1 MKVKNMRLACLL
13 VLTFCSV
20 LYAGAKGIEDI
31 FTAPEGV
38 SIEVYNS
45 KYYPWTV
52 NSDGVLM
59 SNMHSDEGATSVSFK
74 NTSDRDLC
82 CSFEWSVSSQGD
94 CDNITFACDGNF
106 TQTLS
111 GNLYYRG
118 SLVYMTI
125 FCYVRAGE
133 ALEFTYYKDEFGS
146 SGDDAGYVKNIVF
159 SFPDENDTYPELGFS
174 LPLLSTAKTAAI
186 NGYYGIGGELVIPK
200 TIVRGGTVYTVNSIK
215 DDSFRENEN
224 ITSAVIEANVS
235 ELGVHAFY
243 GCSNLASVE
252 MSNSITTVGTG
263 VFERCAKLESVNM
276 SNRLTSISNLMFE
289 GCTSLKSIDIPSSVK
304 TIGNSAFQNCRSLQS
319 VDIPASVTA
328 IDYFAFDRC
337 ENLKSVFLPSSV
349 NAIMGNVFS
358 RCGNVESMVVDAA
371 NTSYDSRN
379 GCNAII
385 EKSSS
390 VLVSG
395 CKNTVVPSDVV
406 GLGSYAFYGCTGL
419 TSLELPTSVFGISYN
434 AFQDCVNLKSISL
447 PSVVT
452 LGSYTFYNCS
462 SLETIEL
469 GETLR
474 GIGPNAFFGCSS
486 LATVSLPSSLQSID
500 SYAFGYCKSLTSIT
514 LPSSVKSLP
523 ADLFSYC
530 EKLKYV
536 TIEGELNDVE
546 SSTFRNCRSLSSV
559 VLKSSN
565 IAYLKSGSSFT
576 TGYTSGHYTP
586 FSNCTLFVPKGS
598 EEAYRS
604 ATGWKQF
611 GSVNTIAEQADYGLF
626 VSKEGCGHAGHQMA
640 LQVEMNNV
648 GPVSLWQAD
657 VVLPEGFKL
666 ANVEDAIK
674 LNAERTEDTDIS
686 IRYNVL
692 EDGTV
697 RIVASSRTGN
707 AFVGS
712 EGWVASLAI
721 EAPYDAKPGDYFA
734 EFRNVNFIDPMKQSF
749 GVSKY
754 ISKFSVIPNAPGD
767 VNADGA
773 IDEDDVRGIAGFIV
787 NKPLVNCSRTAADID
802 SDGIINI
809 LDCVKEVN
817 NILK

>member
-1 MKVKNMRLACLL
+1 MKRVILRIICFAILSLCFALN
-13 VLTFCSV
+13 SV
-20 LYAGAKGIEDI
+20 AGVMNDVY
-31 FTAPEGV
+31 TAPEGV
-38 SIEVYNS
+38 DIQVYNS
-45 KYYPWTV
+45 SYYEWTV
-52 NSDGVLM
+52 DGSGVLM
-59 SNMHSDEGATSVSFK
+59 SNMHDGYSSSSITFK
-74 NTSDRDLC
+74 NTSDKDLC
-82 CSFEWSVSSQGD
+82 CSFKWSVSCQSNSDG
-94 CDNITFACDGNF
+94 IAFSCDGNF
-106 TQTLS
+106 NQAIS
-111 GNLYYRG
+111 GNMYYRG
-118 SLVYMTI
+118 SLIYQTI
-125 FCYVRAGE
+125 FCYVKAG
-133 ALEFTYYKDEFGS
+133 GS
-146 SGDDAGYVKNIVF
+146 LVFEYSKESESLIGDDTGYVKDIIF
-159 SFPDENDTYPELGFS
+159 SFPTEGDSHPELGFS
-174 LPLLSTAKTAAI
+174 LPLLSTAKEAI
-186 NGYYGIGGELVIPK
+186 VNGYYGLEGDLVIPK
-200 TIVRGGTVYTVNSIK
+200 KIIRGGTEYTVTDIEYDAFFDNTNIK
-215 DDSFRENEN
+215 
-224 ITSAVIEANVS
+224 SAVVEA
-235 ELGVHAFY
+235 EIGEIGVNAFY
-243 GCSNLASVE
+243 GCSNLVSV
-252 MSNSITTVGTG
+252 MLPNSVSEVGNG
-263 VFERCAKLESVNM
+263 AFQRCGRLESINIP
-276 SNRLTSISNLMFE
+276 NRLASLPKFIFE
-289 GCTSLKSIDIPSSVK
+289 GCTSLESISLPSSVK

-319 VDIPASVTA
+319 ADIPASVTT
-328 IDYFAFDRC
+328 IDYFAFDGC
-337 ENLKSVFLPSSV
+337 ENLRSVFIPSSV
-349 NAIMGNVFS
+349 SAIMDNVFS
-358 RCGNVESMVVDAA
+358 RCGSVESMVVDAA

-385 EKSSS
+385 KTSSG

-395 CKNTVVPSDVV
+395 CKNSVIPIGVV

-419 TSLELPTSVFGISYN
+419 TSLELPASVYGISYN
-434 AFQDCVNLKSISL
+434 AFQDCVNLRSISL

-486 LATVSLPSSLQSID
+486 LSSISLPSYLQSVD

-514 LPSSVKSLP
+514 LPSSLRSLP

-530 EKLKYV
+530 ENLKYV

-626 VSKEGCGHAGHQMA
+626 VSKESCGHAGHKMA

-648 GPVSLWQAD
+648 EPVSFWQAD

-666 ANVEDAIK
+666 ANATDAIR
-674 LNAERTEDTDIS
+674 LNEERIAGTDIS
-686 IRYNVL
+686 VRYNVL

-697 RIVASSRTGN
+697 RIIASSRTGN

-773 IDEDDVRGIAGFIV
+773 IDEDDVRGIVGFIV
-787 NKPLVNCSRTAADID
+787 NKPLRNCSSTAADID
-802 SDGIINI
+802 SSGAINV